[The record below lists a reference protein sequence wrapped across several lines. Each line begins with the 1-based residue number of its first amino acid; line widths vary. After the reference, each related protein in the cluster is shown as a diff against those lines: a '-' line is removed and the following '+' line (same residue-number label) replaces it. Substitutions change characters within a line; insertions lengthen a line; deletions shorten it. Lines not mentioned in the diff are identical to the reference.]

1 MAVTSLWPIKYRL
14 DKVINYVRN
23 PEKITEEYY
32 SENAAM
38 HIIDGVLE
46 YAADDTKTER
56 REYVTCLNCGEQT
69 AARDFVDTKKLWRK
83 DDGRLCYHG
92 YQSFKPGEV
101 NAETAHAIGVEL
113 AKQLWGKRFQVV
125 VATHCN
131 TGVYHNHFVINSVS
145 FRDGYKFYNS
155 KADYRQM
162 REVSDRLCRDHGLT
176 VIEEA
181 KGKGKNHA
189 LYTAEQ
195 NGKPTHAQMIRG
207 DIDRAIDASLTRQ
220 EFFQTM
226 REMGY
231 TITTHGKSGAPLKH
245 PKLTPPDA
253 GKNYRFNTLGEDYTL
268 EQILERVYRNAHR
281 TPAFEE
287 PKPTLGIMVQ
297 KRSYKMTRKPAHKLT
312 GLRALYFKYC
322 VLLGIVKNHP
332 ERIQRPSYLLREDVL
347 KLDRYIAI
355 AKLLIDNKIE
365 TVSDLQ
371 AYRDGC
377 QETVAQ
383 LTTER
388 GDLRNALKRAERT
401 EDDPT
406 KRKCMSQIKLV
417 SASIREAQKEVK
429 LCDEI
434 EASSIQ
440 VSGKLQQAKEAP
452 SREALRHQI
461 NLSERE
467 INDPKFYFLLGIK

>member
-38 HIIDGVLE
+38 HVIDGVLE

-56 REYVTCLNCGEQT
+56 RAYVTCLNCGEQT
-69 AARDFVDTKKLWRK
+69 AARDFVNTKKLWRK

-113 AKQLWGKRFQVV
+113 VKQLWGERFQVV

-145 FRDGYKFYNS
+145 FRDGYKFYNG

-162 REVSDRLCRDHGLT
+162 REVSDRLCREHGLS

-189 LYTAEQ
+189 LYAAEQ
-195 NGKPTHAQMIRG
+195 NGKPTHSQMIRG
-207 DIDRAIDASLTRQ
+207 DIDRAIAASLTKQ

-226 REMGY
+226 QEMGY

-253 GKNYRFNTLGEDYTL
+253 GKNYRFDTLGEDYTL
-268 EQILERVYRNAHR
+268 ERIWERIYENTRR
-281 TPAFEE
+281 TPAFAE
-287 PKPTLGIMVQ
+287 PRPMQGILIQ
-297 KRSYKMTRKPAHKLT
+297 KHTYKMTQKPVHKLT
-312 GLRALYFKYC
+312 GLRAVYFKYC
-322 VLLGIVKNHP
+322 VLLGMVKNHP

-347 KLDRYIAI
+347 KLDRYIAK

-365 TVSDLQ
+365 TVADLQ
-371 AYRDGC
+371 AYREGL
-377 QETVAQ
+377 QESVARLTV
-383 LTTER
+383 ER
-388 GDLRNALKRAERT
+388 KDLRNALKQAERAED
-401 EDDPT
+401 EPA
-406 KRKCMSQIKLV
+406 KQNCAAQIMQVSVSLRK
-417 SASIREAQKEVK
+417 IRKEVK

-434 EASSIQ
+434 EANSTQ
-440 VSGKLQQAKEAP
+440 VSEKIWKASETP
-452 SREALRHQI
+452 NREISQRRI
-461 NLSERE
+461 SLSEHRT
-467 INDPKFYFLLGIK
+467 NDPR

>member
-38 HIIDGVLE
+38 HVIDGVLE

-56 REYVTCLNCGEQT
+56 REYVTCLNCGEKT
-69 AARDFVDTKKLWRK
+69 AARDFVNTKKLWRK

-113 AKQLWGKRFQVV
+113 AKQLWGERFQVV

-131 TGVYHNHFVINSVS
+131 TGIYHNHFVINSVS

-162 REVSDRLCRDHGLT
+162 REVSDRLCREHGLS
-176 VIEEA
+176 VIEET

-189 LYTAEQ
+189 LYAAEQ
-195 NGKPTHAQMIRG
+195 NGKPTQAQMIRG
-207 DIDRAIDASLTRQ
+207 DIDRAIVASLTKQ

-253 GKNYRFNTLGEDYTL
+253 GKNFRFDTLGEDYTL
-268 EQILERVYRNAHR
+268 ERILDRVYSNTYR

-287 PKPTLGIMVQ
+287 PKPTLGILVQ
-297 KRSYKMTRKPAHKLT
+297 KRTYKLTRKPAHKLT

-332 ERIQRPSYLLREDVL
+332 ERIQRPSYLMREDVL
-347 KLDRYIAI
+347 KLDRYIAK

-371 AYRDGC
+371 AYR
-377 QETVAQ
+377 ERLRESVAQ
-383 LTTER
+383 LTAER
-388 GDLRNALKRAERT
+388 QDLRNALKRANRT
-401 EDDPT
+401 EDEPA
-406 KRKCMSQIKLV
+406 KRDCTAQIKQV
-417 SASIREAQKEVK
+417 SASIRRVRKEVR

-434 EASSIQ
+434 EAGCMK
-440 VSGKLQQAKEAP
+440 VSEKLCQAKDD
-452 SREALRHQI
+452 SGRETLQRQI
-461 NLSERE
+461 NLSGRGA
-467 INDPKFYFLLGIK
+467 NALR

>member
-38 HIIDGVLE
+38 HVIDGVLE

-56 REYVTCLNCGEQT
+56 RAYVTCLNCGEQT

-113 AKQLWGKRFQVV
+113 AKQLWEERFQVV

-131 TGVYHNHFVINSVS
+131 TGVYHNHLVINSVS

-162 REVSDRLCRDHGLT
+162 REVSDRLCREHGLS

-181 KGKGKNHA
+181 KGKGMNHA
-189 LYTAEQ
+189 FYAAEQ
-195 NGKPTHAQMIRG
+195 NGKPTHSQMIRG
-207 DIDRAIDASLTRQ
+207 DIDRAIAASLTRQ

-231 TITTHGKSGAPLKH
+231 TITTHGTSGTPLKH

-253 GKNYRFNTLGEDYTL
+253 GKNYRFDTLGEDYTL
-268 EQILERVYRNAHR
+268 ERILERVYSNTHR

-287 PKPTLGIMVQ
+287 PKSSLGIVVQ
-297 KRSYKMTRKPAHKLT
+297 KRTYKMTRKPVHKLT

-322 VLLGIVKNHP
+322 VLLGTVKNHP
-332 ERIQRPSYLLREDVL
+332 ERIKRPSYLLREDVL
-347 KLDRYIAI
+347 KLDRYIAK

-365 TVSDLQ
+365 TVADLQ
-371 AYRDGC
+371 AYREGL
-377 QETVAQ
+377 QESVAK
-383 LTTER
+383 LTAAR
-388 GDLRNALKRAERT
+388 QDLRNALKRAERA
-401 EDDPT
+401 EDEPA
-406 KRKCMSQIKLV
+406 KRNCAAQIKQV
-417 SASIREAQKEVK
+417 STSLRKVRKEVK

-434 EASSIQ
+434 EERSMQ
-440 VSGKLQQAKEAP
+440 VSEKLRQT
-452 SREALRHQI
+452 REESNRDMSQDQI
-461 NLSERE
+461 NPSVRSATS
-467 INDPKFYFLLGIK
+467 PR

>member
-23 PEKITEEYY
+23 PEKTTEEYY

-38 HIIDGVLE
+38 HTIDGVLE

-56 REYVTCLNCGEQT
+56 REYVTCLNCSEQT
-69 AARDFVDTKKLWRK
+69 AAWDFVNTKKLWRK

-101 NAETAHAIGVEL
+101 DAETAHAIGVEL
-113 AKQLWGKRFQVV
+113 AKQLWGERFQVV

-162 REVSDRLCRDHGLT
+162 REVSDRLCREHGLS

-189 LYTAEQ
+189 LYAAEQ
-195 NGKPTHAQMIRG
+195 NGKPPHAQMIRG
-207 DIDRAIDASLTRQ
+207 DIDRAIAASLTRQ
-220 EFFQTM
+220 EFFQVM
-226 REMGY
+226 ERMGY

-253 GKNYRFNTLGEDYTL
+253 GKNYRFDTLGEDYTL
-268 EQILERVYRNAHR
+268 ERILERIYSNTHR
-281 TPAFEE
+281 APTFAE
-287 PKPTLGIMVQ
+287 PKPAFGIVVQ
-297 KRSYKMTRKPAHKLT
+297 RRTYKMTRKPAHKLT

-347 KLDRYIAI
+347 KLDRYIAK

-365 TVSDLQ
+365 TVADLQ
-371 AYRDGC
+371 AYREGL
-377 QETVAQ
+377 QESVAQ
-383 LTTER
+383 LTAGR
-388 GDLRNALKRAERT
+388 RDLRNTLKRAERT
-401 EDDPT
+401 DDESA
-406 KRKCMSQIKLV
+406 KRDCTAKIKQDSV
-417 SASIREAQKEVK
+417 SIRKVRKEVN

-434 EASSIQ
+434 EAGSTQ
-440 VSGKLQQAKEAP
+440 VSEKLRQT
-452 SREALRHQI
+452 REDPNRETSQHQI
-461 NLSERE
+461 NASERRA
-467 INDPKFYFLLGIK
+467 NAPR

>member
-1 MAVTSLWPIKYRL
+1 MAVTSIWPIKYRL

-38 HIIDGVLE
+38 HVIDGVLE

-69 AARDFVDTKKLWRK
+69 AARDFVNTKKLWRK

-113 AKQLWGKRFQVV
+113 AKQLWGERFQVV

-131 TGVYHNHFVINSVS
+131 TGVYHNHLVINSVS

-162 REVSDRLCRDHGLT
+162 REVSDRLCREHGLS

-195 NGKPTHAQMIRG
+195 NGKPTHSQMIRG
-207 DIDRAIDASLTRQ
+207 DIDRAIAASLTRQ

-231 TITTHGKSGAPLKH
+231 TITTHGTSGTPLKH

-253 GKNYRFNTLGEDYTL
+253 GKNYRFDTLGEDYTL
-268 EQILERVYRNAHR
+268 ERIWERIYENTRR
-281 TPAFEE
+281 TPAFAE
-287 PKPTLGIMVQ
+287 PKPTIGIIVQ
-297 KRSYKMTRKPAHKLT
+297 KRTYKMTRKPAHKLT

-322 VLLGIVKNHP
+322 ILLGIVKNHP
-332 ERIQRPSYLLREDVL
+332 ERVKQPSYLLREDVL

-365 TVSDLQ
+365 TVADLQ
-371 AYRDGC
+371 AYREGL
-377 QETVAQ
+377 QASVAQ
-383 LTTER
+383 LTAER
-388 GDLRNALKRAERT
+388 QDLRNALKRAERA
-401 EDDPT
+401 DDEPA
-406 KRKCMSQIKLV
+406 KRDCAAQIKKV
-417 SASIREAQKEVK
+417 SASLRKMRKEVK

-434 EASSIQ
+434 KASSAK
-440 VSGKLQQAKEAP
+440 VSDKLQQTKEEP
-452 SREALRHQI
+452 NKETPQSQI
-461 NLSERE
+461 NPSER
-467 INDPKFYFLLGIK
+467 NVSASH

>member
-38 HIIDGVLE
+38 HVIDGVLE

-56 REYVTCLNCGEQT
+56 RAYVTCLNCGEQT
-69 AARDFVDTKKLWRK
+69 AARDFVNTKKLWRK

-92 YQSFKPGEV
+92 YQSFKQGEV

-113 AKQLWGKRFQVV
+113 AKQLWGERFQVV

-131 TGVYHNHFVINSVS
+131 TGVYHNHLVINSVS

-162 REVSDRLCRDHGLT
+162 REVSDRLCREYGLS

-189 LYTAEQ
+189 LYAAEQ

-207 DIDRAIDASLTRQ
+207 DIDRAVAASLTKQ
-220 EFFQTM
+220 EFFLVM
-226 REMGY
+226 EKMGY

-253 GKNYRFNTLGEDYTL
+253 GKNYRFDTLGEDYTL
-268 EQILERVYRNAHR
+268 ERILDRIYANTHR

-287 PKPTLGIMVQ
+287 PKPTLGIVVQ
-297 KRSYKMTRKPAHKLT
+297 KRTYKMTWKPAHKLT

-347 KLDRYIAI
+347 KLDRYIAK

-365 TVSDLQ
+365 TVEDLQ
-371 AYRDGC
+371 VFRKKL
-377 QETVAQ
+377 QMSVAQ
-383 LTTER
+383 LIAEQQ
-388 GDLRNALKRAERT
+388 DLRNTLMRAECA
-401 EDDPT
+401 EDEHA
-406 KRKCMSQIKLV
+406 KRDCMVQINQISEVTRKV
-417 SASIREAQKEVK
+417 QKEVK
-429 LCDEI
+429 LCNEI
-434 EASSIQ
+434 EISSTHVSEKLRQTEEETNRQPAQRQMGPIQ
-440 VSGKLQQAKEAP
+440 RSAITP
-452 SREALRHQI
+452 CWR
-461 NLSERE
+461 
-467 INDPKFYFLLGIK
+467 

>member
-32 SENAAM
+32 SENTAM
-38 HIIDGVLE
+38 HVIDGVLE

-69 AARDFVDTKKLWRK
+69 AAQDFVNTKKLWRK

-113 AKQLWGKRFQVV
+113 AKQLWGDRFQVV

-131 TGVYHNHFVINSVS
+131 TGVYHNHLVINSVS

-162 REVSDRLCRDHGLT
+162 REVSDRLCREHGLS

-189 LYTAEQ
+189 LYAAEQ
-195 NGKPTHAQMIRG
+195 NGKPTHAQMIRS
-207 DIDRAIDASLTRQ
+207 DIDRAIAASLTRQ
-220 EFFQTM
+220 EFFQVMEKT
-226 REMGY
+226 GY

-253 GKNYRFNTLGEDYTL
+253 GKNYRFDTLGEDYTL
-268 EQILERVYRNAHR
+268 ERILDRIYANTHR

-287 PKPTLGIMVQ
+287 PEPTIGIIAQ
-297 KRSYKMTRKPAHKLT
+297 KRTYKMTRKPVHKLT
-312 GLRALYFKYC
+312 GLRAMYFKYC

-332 ERIQRPSYLLREDVL
+332 ERIQRPSYLLREDVI

-355 AKLLIDNKIE
+355 TKLLIDNKIE
-365 TVSDLQ
+365 TVADLQ
-371 AYRDGC
+371 AYREGL
-377 QETVAQ
+377 QESIAQ
-383 LTTER
+383 LTAER
-388 GDLRNALKRAERT
+388 QDLRNALKRAGRI
-401 EDDPT
+401 EDEPA
-406 KRKCMSQIKLV
+406 KRNYAVQIKQV
-417 SASIREAQKEVK
+417 SDSIRKEWKIVK

-434 EASSIQ
+434 EASSTQ
-440 VSGKLQQAKEAP
+440 VSKKLQQTRGEP
-452 SREALRHQI
+452 NREPIQHHSALP
-461 NLSERE
+461 ER
-467 INDPKFYFLLGIK
+467 

>member
-38 HIIDGVLE
+38 HTIDGVLE
-46 YAADDTKTER
+46 YTADDTKTER

-69 AARDFVDTKKLWRK
+69 AARDFVNTKKLWRK

-113 AKQLWGKRFQVV
+113 AKQLWGERLQVV

-162 REVSDRLCRDHGLT
+162 REVSDRLCREHGLS

-189 LYTAEQ
+189 LYAAEQ
-195 NGKPTHAQMIRG
+195 NGKPTHSQMIRG
-207 DIDRAIDASLTRQ
+207 DIDRAIAASLTRQ
-220 EFFQTM
+220 EFFQVM
-226 REMGY
+226 ERMGY
-231 TITTHGKSGAPLKH
+231 TVTTHGKSGAPLKH

-253 GKNYRFNTLGEDYTL
+253 GKNYRFDTLGEEYTL
-268 EQILERVYRNAHR
+268 ERILERIYSNTHR
-281 TPAFEE
+281 TPAFAE
-287 PKPTLGIMVQ
+287 PKPTIGIVVQ
-297 KRSYKMTRKPAHKLT
+297 KRTYKMTRKPAHKLT

-322 VLLGIVKNHP
+322 VLLGTVKNHP

-347 KLDRYIAI
+347 KLDRYIAK
-355 AKLLIDNKIE
+355 AKLLINNKIE
-365 TVSDLQ
+365 TVADLQ
-371 AYRDGC
+371 AYREGL
-377 QETVAQ
+377 QESVAQ
-383 LTTER
+383 LTAER
-388 GDLRNALKRAERT
+388 QDLRNALKRAERA
-401 EDDPT
+401 EDEAA
-406 KRKCMSQIKLV
+406 KRNCTTQIKQV
-417 SASIREAQKEVK
+417 SASTRKVQKDIK
-429 LCDEI
+429 LSEEI
-434 EASSIQ
+434 EASSTQ
-440 VSGKLQQAKEAP
+440 VSEKLRQAKDEP
-452 SREALRHQI
+452 SRESSQHQV
-461 NLSERE
+461 NTSERRA
-467 INDPKFYFLLGIK
+467 NAPR

>member
-23 PEKITEEYY
+23 PEKITEKYY

-69 AARDFVDTKKLWRK
+69 AARDFVNTKKLWRK

-92 YQSFKPGEV
+92 YQSFKSGEV

-113 AKQLWGKRFQVV
+113 AKQLWGERFQVV

-162 REVSDRLCRDHGLT
+162 REVSDRLCREHGLS
-176 VIEEA
+176 VIEET

-189 LYTAEQ
+189 LYAAEQ

-207 DIDRAIDASLTRQ
+207 DIDRAIAASLTKQ

-231 TITTHGKSGAPLKH
+231 TITTHGTSGTPLKH

-253 GKNYRFNTLGEDYTL
+253 GKNYRFDTLGEDYTL
-268 EQILERVYRNAHR
+268 ERIMERVYSNTHR
-281 TPAFEE
+281 TPAFAE
-287 PKPTLGIMVQ
+287 PRPTLGIVVQ

-332 ERIQRPSYLLREDVL
+332 ERIQRPSYLLRKDVL
-347 KLDRYIAI
+347 KLDRYVAK

-365 TVSDLQ
+365 TVADLQ
-371 AYRDGC
+371 AYRKGL
-377 QETVAQ
+377 QESVAQ
-383 LTTER
+383 LTAER
-388 GDLRNALKRAERT
+388 QDLRNTLKRAERT
-401 EDDPT
+401 KDEPA
-406 KRKCMSQIKLV
+406 KRDCTAQIKQV
-417 SASIREAQKEVK
+417 SVSIRKVRKEVR

-434 EASSIQ
+434 ETSSAQ
-440 VSGKLQQAKEAP
+440 VSEK
-452 SREALRHQI
+452 LRHTREELNRETPQRQI
-461 NLSERE
+461 NPSNR
-467 INDPKFYFLLGIK
+467 NANASH

>member
-1 MAVTSLWPIKYRL
+1 MKRSL
-14 DKVINYVRN
+14 NAN
-23 PEKITEEYY
+23 AYY

-38 HIIDGVLE
+38 HVIDGVLE

-69 AARDFVDTKKLWRK
+69 AAQDFVNTKKLWRK

-101 NAETAHAIGVEL
+101 NSETAHAIGVEL
-113 AKQLWGKRFQVV
+113 AKQLWGERFQVV

-162 REVSDRLCRDHGLT
+162 REVSDRLCREHGLS
-176 VIEEA
+176 VIEEV

-189 LYTAEQ
+189 LYAAEQ

-207 DIDRAIDASLTRQ
+207 DVDRAIAASLTRQ
-220 EFFQTM
+220 EFFQVL
-226 REMGY
+226 EKMGY
-231 TITTHGKSGAPLKH
+231 TITTHGKSGAPLKR

-253 GKNYRFNTLGEDYTL
+253 GKNYRFDTLGEDYTL
-268 EQILERVYRNAHR
+268 ERILDRIYSNTHR

-287 PKPTLGIMVQ
+287 PKQTLGIVVQ
-297 KRSYKMTRKPAHKLT
+297 KRTYKMTRKPAHKLT

-332 ERIQRPSYLLREDVL
+332 ERIKRPSYLLREDVL
-347 KLDRYIAI
+347 KLDLYIAK
-355 AKLLIDNKIE
+355 AKLLINNKIE
-365 TVSDLQ
+365 TIPDLQ
-371 AYRDGC
+371 DYRRGLI
-377 QETVAQ
+377 ESAAS
-383 LTTER
+383 LSAER
-388 GDLRNALKRAERT
+388 KRLCGALKEL
-401 EDDPT
+401 DCVGD
-406 KRKCMSQIKLV
+406 KCAKPECMDQIKQV
-417 SASIREAQKEVK
+417 TSAISCAKKKEL
-429 LCDEI
+429 LCDDI
-434 EASSIQ
+434 EANSSLIFKRLKIH
-440 VSGKLQQAKEAP
+440 SEPADLETFT
-452 SREALRHQI
+452 HQI
-461 NLSERE
+461 SD
-467 INDPKFYFLLGIK
+467 IPTQI